1 MDLAKNTLARVAA
14 DLVQTDA
21 GNDAKMANLEEK
33 RRRLEKTRKKLDK
46 AKRRLEDEKLEL
58 MTLEERS
65 AELARINKDNEDE
78 YASAQKE
85 VVAHKDLLLRTK
97 NELYQLR
104 EREQDLTAEIQ
115 GQSQNKNMT
124 QRILQLDAQVIRQQ
138 ENLYNAEF
146 QIQALERKIA
156 RGRPRSDE
164 ETRVL
169 QQKIDAVQGVLDER
183 RGRRRAHRV
192 CETRGG

>member
-21 GNDAKMANLEEK
+21 GNDAKMANLREPAKATGEDA
-33 RRRLEKTRKKLDK
+33 KKLDK

-104 EREQDLTAEIQ
+104 ER
-115 GQSQNKNMT
+115 GGN
-124 QRILQLDAQVIRQQ
+124 
-138 ENLYNAEF
+138 
-146 QIQALERKIA
+146 RKIKGGS
-156 RGRPRSDE
+156 RR
-164 ETRVL
+164 TR
-169 QQKIDAVQGVLDER
+169 
-183 RGRRRAHRV
+183 
-192 CETRGG
+192 T